1 MDANKLKDSTSQT
14 FVEQAAPKAKLVTTK
29 SYDEAV
35 ELLFNDKIN
44 ALVADYPFCAFT
56 AFRYRDKGLTAG
68 QARLTFE
75 SLGIAVPEDTSLIN
89 WLGNFMKMLEAS
101 GQLKAMGKRW
111 FEEGSWIKELP

>member
-1 MDANKLKDSTSQT
+1 M
-14 FVEQAAPKAKLVTTK
+14 EQAAPKAKLVTAK

-56 AFRYRDKGLTAG
+56 AFCYRDKGLTAG

-75 SLGIAVPEDTSLIN
+75 PFGIFPC
-89 WLGNFMKMLEAS
+89 
-101 GQLKAMGKRW
+101 
-111 FEEGSWIKELP
+111 